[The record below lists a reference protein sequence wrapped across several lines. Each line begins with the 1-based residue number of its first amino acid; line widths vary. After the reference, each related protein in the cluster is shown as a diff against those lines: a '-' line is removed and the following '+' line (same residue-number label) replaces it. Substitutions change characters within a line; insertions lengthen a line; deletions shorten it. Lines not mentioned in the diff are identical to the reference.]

1 MQYNKWEADG
11 SICVQDSLSEVEPD
25 LELELE
31 LEDAHDS
38 RVVRESLSES
48 DTMPCGSKKLA
59 APSLYGWSVDSV
71 RVFCRCE
78 HFFFCSHAYVC
89 PFYKTGD
96 DAVSE
101 PNWRQLHHTDN
112 HARTHLLLQ
121 SNAYE

>member
-25 LELELE
+25 LELEPELELELELE

-59 APSLYGWSVDSV
+59 APSLYGWFS
-71 RVFCRCE
+71 
-78 HFFFCSHAYVC
+78 
-89 PFYKTGD
+89 
-96 DAVSE
+96 
-101 PNWRQLHHTDN
+101 
-112 HARTHLLLQ
+112 HLLLHCVVHHLLPQ
-121 SNAYE
+121 VPTNPIRLDHSGHFAFRK

>member
-48 DTMPCGSKKLA
+48 DTMHTHPLA
-59 APSLYGWSVDSV
+59 ATVNLVGTSRHKACLKHYTSSMS
-71 RVFCRCE
+71 C
-78 HFFFCSHAYVC
+78 
-89 PFYKTGD
+89 
-96 DAVSE
+96 
-101 PNWRQLHHTDN
+101 
-112 HARTHLLLQ
+112 
-121 SNAYE
+121 NA

>member
-25 LELELE
+25 LELEPELELELELE

-78 HFFFCSHAYVC
+78 RLFFLLARLRLSFLQ
-89 PFYKTGD
+89 D
-96 DAVSE
+96 
-101 PNWRQLHHTDN
+101 WRRRRVRAQLEAT
-112 HARTHLLLQ
+112 
-121 SNAYE
+121 SSYG